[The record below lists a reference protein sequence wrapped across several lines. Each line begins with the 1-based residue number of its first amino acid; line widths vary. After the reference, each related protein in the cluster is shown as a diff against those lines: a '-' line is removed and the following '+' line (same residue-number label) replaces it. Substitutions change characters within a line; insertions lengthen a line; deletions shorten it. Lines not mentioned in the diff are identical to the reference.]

1 MTYEQL
7 KKANESISTMEIK
20 DKDYAPVNQR
30 IKAFRMVYPDGF
42 ILTELVSN
50 ENGVCIFRAKVGY
63 EDERGHHVLGTGT
76 SWEKETSSY
85 INKTSYIENSETSA
99 VGRALGMAGFGID
112 MSVASA
118 EEVQNAINNQGK
130 TEPQAEPKEE
140 PKKKRLA
147 TPEQVRQM
155 NELFTDTQKAAVLGF
170 YKVKGLEEVTMKAAS
185 ELIKKAT
192 EKKGET
198 K

>member
-20 DKDYAPVNQR
+20 DKDYVPVNQR

-42 ILTELVSN
+42 ILTELMSN

-130 TEPQAEPKEE
+130 TEAQAEPKEE

-147 TPEQVRQM
+147 TPEQVRLM
-155 NELFTDTQKAAVLGF
+155 NELFTDAQKAAVLGF
-170 YKVKGLEEVTMKAAS
+170 YKVKTLEEVSMKAAS
-185 ELIKKAT
+185 ELIKKAN
-192 EKKGET
+192 EKKGEA